1 MYAEIPEALTVKLL
15 IAVLLVASGVTS
27 ALMFHF
33 KIELDRVVT
42 AREERTKHQ
51 LALVGSTR
59 LWSGSNGEFFNYHLR
74 SFDGGASWV
83 AINMADDGR
92 MKILGDAEALYP
104 GLLAAIQHGHDLA
117 ELVTTIGSKG

>member
-1 MYAEIPEALTVKLL
+1 MYAEIPEALTAKIL
-15 IAVLLVASGVTS
+15 IAILLVVSGVTS

-33 KIELDRVVT
+33 KSELDRFHV
-42 AREERTKHQ
+42 ARKERTKHQ

-59 LWSGSNGEFFNYHLR
+59 LWPGSSGEFLSYHLR

-104 GLLAAIQHGHDLA
+104 GLLAAIQRGHDLA
-117 ELVTTIGSKG
+117 ELVTTIGRKG